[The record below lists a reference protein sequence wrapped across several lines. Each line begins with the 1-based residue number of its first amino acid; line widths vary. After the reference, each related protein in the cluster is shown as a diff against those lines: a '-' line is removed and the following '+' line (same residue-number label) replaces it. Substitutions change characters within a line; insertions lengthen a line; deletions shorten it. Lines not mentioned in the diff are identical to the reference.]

1 MARGM
6 ANNEKIVSQASTKE
20 YEEACDRIFG
30 ADRTPQRGRWVWD
43 EAAQKLVRA
52 EEYRPPAGRLQI
64 SMDTHYE
71 RLVMADGTT
80 VVNSRRQHKEYLKR
94 TGKALA
100 ADFKGV
106 WEKTAKD
113 REKFRAGDFD
123 RKERREAL
131 GRAAYEKGL
140 L

>member
-1 MARGM
+1 MP
-6 ANNEKIVSQASTKE
+6 
-20 YEEACDRIFG
+20 
-30 ADRTPQRGRWVWD
+30 RTRYRWD
-43 EAAQKLVRA
+43 EVEQRLIEVGGD
-52 EEYRPPAGRLQI
+52 YVPPGRFQI

-71 RLVMADGTT
+71 GLVMADGTT